1 MVSGGTHAFINKA
14 IHLLDKL
21 DPTCEMLFTCVG
33 VHPTCAKEFEAL
45 LDRFDPE
52 SGKCLTFAGLQ
63 RLGGETPGA
72 VEDWGQML
80 LCIFSRFPWLDQVA
94 RLGLISS

>member
-1 MVSGGTHAFINKA
+1 MAMVMTDKTSLYLLGLVA
-14 IHLLDKL
+14 IL
-21 DPTCEMLFTCVG
+21 ML
-33 VHPTCAKEFEAL
+33 E
-45 LDRFDPE
+45 PE

-80 LCIFSRFPWLDQVA
+80 LCIQAVNSL
-94 RLGLISS
+94 LLSLI